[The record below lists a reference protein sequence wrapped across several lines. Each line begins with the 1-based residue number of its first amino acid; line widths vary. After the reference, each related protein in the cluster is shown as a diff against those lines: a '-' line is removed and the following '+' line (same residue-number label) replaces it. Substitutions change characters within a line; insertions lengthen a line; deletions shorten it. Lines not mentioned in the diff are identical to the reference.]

1 MKLNYVRG
9 SYEMA
14 FFFLNIDEGPTY
26 ITPELWYDQF
36 GLLYILFGAFWL
48 VIGLS
53 VFKEYRKLKQIE
65 I

>member
-1 MKLNYVRG
+1 
-9 SYEMA
+9 MA